1 MSEEKIEIK
10 VKTEK
15 EREKEEGERRGF
27 YTRKRGDIESVK
39 LDERGKNRDKS

>member
-27 YTRKRGDIESVK
+27 YTRKRET
-39 LDERGKNRDKS
+39 